1 MSDQKLTPD
10 VVRDALRE
18 VLVPNT
24 KVDIVKI
31 DLVGDITVDGGDVTV
46 VIKRTSEKEETIQ
59 GVIQA
64 AGERLSAM
72 SEVEKLRFEVDEP
85 EQSKGH
91 GHAAAKPDP
100 WADREALPG
109 VKRIIAVASGKGGVG
124 KSTVAVNLA
133 LALKESGH
141 RVGLM
146 DADIYGPSL
155 PTMLG
160 TEDAPEA
167 IEGEGIVPVTAYGL
181 QCVSMG
187 MLVPEG
193 QAVIW
198 RGPMV
203 MAAVRQFLKDVMWT
217 DLDYLVVD
225 MPPGTGDAQLTLVQQ
240 VPVDGVVMVT
250 TPQELALSDVRR
262 GIQMFGHVETPVA
275 GVVENMSY
283 FHCPDNDKA
292 YHIFGKGG
300 GATVAAQFGLPLLGE
315 IPLDPS
321 TREGGDS
328 GRPVVLAGDSP
339 SREAFM
345 GLAGKVAELIS
356 L

>member
-1 MSDQKLTPD
+1 VSDQNLTPEI
-10 VVRDALRE
+10 VLDALRNA
-18 VLVPNT
+18 LVPGT
-24 KVDIVKI
+24 SVDIVKI
-31 DLVGDITVDGGDVTV
+31 NLVGDITVDGGNVTV
-46 VIKRTSEKEETIQ
+46 VIKRTSEKDETIQ

-64 AGERLSAM
+64 AGKVLAAM
-72 SEVEKLRFEVDEP
+72 PAVKKMNFEVDEP
-85 EQSKGH
+85 EAPKGH
-91 GHAAAKPDP
+91 GHGQGNPDP
-100 WADREALPG
+100 WQDREALPG
-109 VKRIIAVASGKGGVG
+109 VKRIVAVASGKGGVG

-133 LALKESGH
+133 LALKAQGFK
-141 RVGLM
+141 VGLM

-160 TEDAPEA
+160 TKDTPVAV
-167 IEGEGIVPVTAYGL
+167 EGQGITPVVSHGL

-217 DLDYLVVD
+217 ELDYLVVD

-262 GIQMFGHVETPVA
+262 GIQMFSHVDTPVV

-292 YHIFGKGG
+292 YYIFGKGG
-300 GATVAAQFGLPLLGE
+300 GATVAKQFDMPLLGE
-315 IPLDPS
+315 IPLDPG
-321 TREGGDS
+321 TREGGDT
-328 GRPVVLAGDSP
+328 GKPVVEAGNSP
-339 SREAFM
+339 SRTAFL
-345 GLAGKVAELIS
+345 GLADKVSAAVS